1 MTVRTEFRF
10 TLPNGSGIKVEPGRK
25 ATGTM
30 RLIQVKD
37 LVFIERDSQV
47 QKGSGVFYVVLLSK
61 TITALGMERMITRK
75 TIEQLSPVDF
85 AFLTDFMHEINHQV
99 IKQIPIECAGCGR
112 KYFGTFSLLGEA

>member
-1 MTVRTEFRF
+1 MTIRTEFRF

-25 ATGTM
+25 VTGTM

-37 LVFIERDSQV
+37 LVLIERDSNV
-47 QKGSGVFYVVLLSK
+47 QEETSVFHLVLLSK
-61 TITALGMERMITRK
+61 TITELGMERMITRK

-85 AFLTDFMHEINHQV
+85 AFLIDFMHEINHQV
-99 IKQIPIECAGCGR
+99 IKQIPIECSSCKR